1 MSAESDNELSLDLQ
15 FLPDWAQEGTGVNKY
30 ANHKGEQDRPRGRK
44 GGGRTGGWDDRRP
57 PRSDRKPAG
66 DRRPQSSQAQRSGS
80 GKPQGKG
87 GPRVE
92 QRDQR
97 GGGRD
102 NRRVNRDQR
111 GGKPQRP
118 EVQQLDIKV
127 DFVPD
132 TQGVESIAKEIR
144 LTGRAYPLF
153 QIALLVLERP
163 ARYSLKLRTLRKSGK
178 GKESGQR
185 LFTSKLDDTVWL
197 NRGQAERHTFEK
209 HFDQF
214 YATEKNEIEAP
225 KGNFTFVAQ
234 CGFTDTYLGPP
245 NHHDYQNKLVQF
257 HADHLARVPFEKFKS
272 RIRIVKDEEAVNAWI
287 EQSKWRT
294 TWKSLQTE
302 EPIIFARRDEV
313 QAHFR
318 AHHAATVVDEVET
331 ATLTGNAAKAMRDPH
346 LLADYLRDQWHRQK
360 HFPMQL
366 STHLSKMFAGMGLQ
380 FFKKDKKVTHV
391 SVARPNYLDVVA
403 TPVSDGVRRIV
414 EFVEATPNCTRRLI
428 LENLAGLE
436 HVEPKEGEAPPPAP
450 EQTEEQK
457 QLISDLHWLIHQG
470 HVLDFANGVI
480 ETAKKPRPK
489 EEKKKAEKK
498 KKPEESRDE
507 KSSVEK
513 DAPAETKAVEEE
525 SKVEAEAEATEEVAE
540 ATATEDSVPEKPAD
554 E

>member
-15 FLPDWAQEGTGVNKY
+15 FLPDWAQEDTGVNKY
-30 ANHKGEQDRPRGRK
+30 ANHKGEEERSRGHK
-44 GGGRTGGWDDRRP
+44 GGGRKGGWDDRRP
-57 PRSDRKPAG
+57 PRGDRKPAG
-66 DRRPQSSQAQRSGS
+66 DRDRRSSGGGGR
-80 GKPQGKG
+80 PQGKG
-87 GPRVE
+87 GPRGE
-92 QRDQR
+92 QRDQRDQR

-102 NRRVNRDQR
+102 NRRGNRDQR

-118 EVQQLDIKV
+118 EVQQLDIKI

-163 ARYSLKLRTLRKSGK
+163 ARYSLKLRALRKSGK

-209 HFDQF
+209 HFDHF

-272 RIRIVKDEEAVNAWI
+272 RIRIVKEEEAVNAWI

-294 TWKSLQTE
+294 IWKSLQTE

-318 AHHAATVVDEVET
+318 AHHAEGIVDEVET

-366 STHLSKMFAGMGLQ
+366 STHLSKMFAAMGLQ

-436 HVEPKEGEAPPPAP
+436 HVESKEGEAPPPAP

-480 ETAKKPRPK
+480 ETAKKPKPK
-489 EEKKKAEKK
+489 EEKKAKKEPKVEEPKA
-498 KKPEESRDE
+498 DE
-507 KSSVEK
+507 
-513 DAPAETKAVEEE
+513 PKAVAEAPVDAEVVEENPKAPTDEVSVPEKQEEE
-525 SKVEAEAEATEEVAE
+525 SKGE
-540 ATATEDSVPEKPAD
+540 
-554 E
+554 

>member
-1 MSAESDNELSLDLQ
+1 MSAEPDNELSLDLQ
-15 FLPDWAQEGTGVNKY
+15 FLPDWAQEDTGVNKY
-30 ANHKGEQDRPRGRK
+30 ANHKGEQERPRGRK
-44 GGGRTGGWDDRRP
+44 GGWDDRRP
-57 PRSDRKPAG
+57 PRGDRKPAN
-66 DRRPQSSQAQRSGS
+66 DRRPTNRQAQRGDSG
-80 GKPQGKG
+80 GGGNKG
-87 GPRVE
+87 GPRGDRR
-92 QRDQR
+92 Q
-97 GGGRD
+97 GGGEQNQGRG
-102 NRRVNRDQR
+102 NRDARQQR

-163 ARYSLKLRTLRKSGK
+163 ARYSLKIRTIRKSGK
-178 GKESGQR
+178 GKEAGQQ

-294 TWKSLQTE
+294 IWKSLQTD

-313 QAHFR
+313 QTHFR
-318 AHHAATVVDEVET
+318 AHHAAGVVDEVET
-331 ATLTGNAAKAMRDPH
+331 ATLTGNDAKAMRDPR
-346 LLADYLRDQWHRQK
+346 LLAEYLRDQWHRQK

-366 STHLSKMFAGMGLQ
+366 STHLSKMFSGMGLQ

-436 HVEPKEGEAPPPAP
+436 HVEPKEGEVPPPAP

-480 ETAKKPRPK
+480 ETAKKPKPK
-489 EEKKKAEKK
+489 EGKKK
-498 KKPEESRDE
+498 ESRGE
-507 KSSVEK
+507 VSSVEK
-513 DAPAETKAVEEE
+513 DAPAETKAVVEEA
-525 SKVEAEAEATEEVAE
+525 KVEANAESIEEAPEAT
-540 ATATEDSVPEKPAD
+540 TSEDSVPEKTTD
-554 E
+554 K

>member
-1 MSAESDNELSLDLQ
+1 MSAEPDNELSLDLQ
-15 FLPDWAQEGTGVNKY
+15 FLPDWAQEDTGVNKY
-30 ANHKGEQDRPRGRK
+30 ANHKGEQERPRGRK
-44 GGGRTGGWDDRRP
+44 GGWDDRRP
-57 PRSDRKPAG
+57 PRGDRKPAS
-66 DRRPQSSQAQRSGS
+66 DRRPTNRQAQRGDSG
-80 GKPQGKG
+80 GGGGGNKG
-87 GPRVE
+87 GLRNDRR
-92 QRDQR
+92 Q
-97 GGGRD
+97 GGGEQNQGRG
-102 NRRVNRDQR
+102 NRDARQQR

-163 ARYSLKLRTLRKSGK
+163 ARYSLKIRTIRKSGK
-178 GKESGQR
+178 GKEAGQQ

-257 HADHLARVPFEKFKS
+257 HADHLARVPFEKFKL

-294 TWKSLQTE
+294 IWKSLQTD

-313 QAHFR
+313 QTHFR
-318 AHHAATVVDEVET
+318 AHHAAGVVDEVET
-331 ATLTGNAAKAMRDPH
+331 ATLTGNDAKAMRDPRM
-346 LLADYLRDQWHRQK
+346 LAEYLRDQWHRQK

-366 STHLSKMFAGMGLQ
+366 STHLSKMFSGMGLQ

-391 SVARPNYLDVVA
+391 SVARPNYLDVLA

-436 HVEPKEGEAPPPAP
+436 HVEPKEGEVPPPAP

-489 EEKKKAEKK
+489 EEKKK
-498 KKPEESRDE
+498 ESRGE
-507 KSSVEK
+507 VSIVEK
-513 DAPAETKAVEEE
+513 DAPAETKAVVEET
-525 SKVEAEAEATEEVAE
+525 KVEANAEVIEEAPEAT
-540 ATATEDSVPEKPAD
+540 TSQDSVPEKTTD
-554 E
+554 K

>member
-1 MSAESDNELSLDLQ
+1 MSSEPDNELSLDLQ
-15 FLPDWAQEGTGVNKY
+15 FLPEWAQEDTGVNKY
-30 ANHKGEQDRPRGRK
+30 ANHKGEQERPRGRK
-44 GGGRTGGWDDRRP
+44 GGWDDRRP
-57 PRSDRKPAG
+57 PRGDRKPAN
-66 DRRPQSSQAQRSGS
+66 DRRPTNRQAQRGDSG
-80 GKPQGKG
+80 GGGNKG
-87 GPRVE
+87 GPRGDRR
-92 QRDQR
+92 Q
-97 GGGRD
+97 GGGEQNQGRG
-102 NRRVNRDQR
+102 NRDARQQR

-163 ARYSLKLRTLRKSGK
+163 ARYSLKIRTIRKSGK
-178 GKESGQR
+178 GKEAGQQ

-294 TWKSLQTE
+294 IWKSLQTD

-313 QAHFR
+313 QTHFR
-318 AHHAATVVDEVET
+318 AHHAAGVVDEVET
-331 ATLTGNAAKAMRDPH
+331 ATLTGNDAKAMRDPR
-346 LLADYLRDQWHRQK
+346 LLAEYLRDQWHRQK

-366 STHLSKMFAGMGLQ
+366 STHLSKMFSGMGLQ

-436 HVEPKEGEAPPPAP
+436 HVEPKEGEVPPPAP

-480 ETAKKPRPK
+480 ETAKKPKPK
-489 EEKKKAEKK
+489 EGKKK
-498 KKPEESRDE
+498 ESRGE
-507 KSSVEK
+507 VSSVEK
-513 DAPAETKAVEEE
+513 DAPAETKAVVEEA
-525 SKVEAEAEATEEVAE
+525 KVEANDEVIEEAPEAT
-540 ATATEDSVPEKPAD
+540 TSEDSVPEKTTD
-554 E
+554 K

>member
-178 GKESGQR
+178 GKEPAQR

-403 TPVSDGVRRIV
+403 TPVSDGVRSIV

-489 EEKKKAEKK
+489 EEKKKAETK

-513 DAPAETKAVEEE
+513 DAPAEMKAVEEE

>member
-1 MSAESDNELSLDLQ
+1 MSSEPDNELSLDLQ
-15 FLPDWAQEGTGVNKY
+15 FLPEWAQEDTGVNKY
-30 ANHKGEQDRPRGRK
+30 ANHKGEQERPRGRK
-44 GGGRTGGWDDRRP
+44 GGWDDRRP
-57 PRSDRKPAG
+57 PRGDRKPAN
-66 DRRPQSSQAQRSGS
+66 DRRPTNRQVQRGDSG
-80 GKPQGKG
+80 GGGNKG
-87 GPRVE
+87 GPRGDRR
-92 QRDQR
+92 Q
-97 GGGRD
+97 GGGEQNQGRG
-102 NRRVNRDQR
+102 NRDARQQR

-163 ARYSLKLRTLRKSGK
+163 ARYSLKIRTIRKSGK
-178 GKESGQR
+178 GKEAGQQ

-294 TWKSLQTE
+294 IWKSLQTD

-318 AHHAATVVDEVET
+318 AHHAAGVVDEVET
-331 ATLTGNAAKAMRDPH
+331 ATLTGNDAKAMRDPR
-346 LLADYLRDQWHRQK
+346 LLAEYLRDQWHRQK

-366 STHLSKMFAGMGLQ
+366 STHLSKMFSGMGLQ

-436 HVEPKEGEAPPPAP
+436 HVETKEGEVPPPAP

-489 EEKKKAEKK
+489 KEKKKEEKK
-498 KKPEESRDE
+498 EE
-507 KSSVEK
+507 SSVEK
-513 DAPAETKAVEEE
+513 DAPAETKAVVEET
-525 SKVEAEAEATEEVAE
+525 KVEASAEVIEEAPEA
-540 ATATEDSVPEKPAD
+540 ATSEDSVPEKTTD
-554 E
+554 K

>member
-1 MSAESDNELSLDLQ
+1 MSAEPDNELALDLQ
-15 FLPDWAQEGTGVNKY
+15 FLPDWAQEDTGVNKY
-30 ANHKGEQDRPRGRK
+30 ANHKGEQERPRGRK
-44 GGGRTGGWDDRRP
+44 GGWDDRRP
-57 PRSDRKPAG
+57 PRGDRKPAN
-66 DRRPQSSQAQRSGS
+66 DRRPTNRQAQRGDSG
-80 GKPQGKG
+80 GGGNKG
-87 GPRVE
+87 GPRGDRR
-92 QRDQR
+92 Q
-97 GGGRD
+97 GGGEQNQGRG
-102 NRRVNRDQR
+102 NRDVRQQR
-111 GGKPQRP
+111 GGKPLRP

-163 ARYSLKLRTLRKSGK
+163 ARYSLKIRTIRKSGK
-178 GKESGQR
+178 GKEAGQQ

-294 TWKSLQTE
+294 IWKSLQTD

-313 QAHFR
+313 QTHFR
-318 AHHAATVVDEVET
+318 AHHAAGVVDEVET
-331 ATLTGNAAKAMRDPH
+331 ATLTGNDAKAMRDPRM
-346 LLADYLRDQWHRQK
+346 LAEYLRDQWHRQK

-366 STHLSKMFAGMGLQ
+366 STHLSKMFSGMGLQ

-414 EFVEATPNCTRRLI
+414 EFVEAPPNCTRRLI

-436 HVEPKEGEAPPPAP
+436 HVEPKEGEVPPPAP

-480 ETAKKPRPK
+480 ETAKKPKPK
-489 EEKKKAEKK
+489 EGKKK
-498 KKPEESRDE
+498 ESRGE
-507 KSSVEK
+507 VSSVEK
-513 DAPAETKAVEEE
+513 DAPAETKAVVEEA
-525 SKVEAEAEATEEVAE
+525 KVEANAESIEEAPEAT
-540 ATATEDSVPEKPAD
+540 TSEDSVPEKTTD
-554 E
+554 K

>member
-403 TPVSDGVRRIV
+403 TPVSDGVRSIV

-489 EEKKKAEKK
+489 EEKKKAETK

-513 DAPAETKAVEEE
+513 DAPAEMKAVEEE

>member
-1 MSAESDNELSLDLQ
+1 MSSEPENELSLDLQ
-15 FLPDWAQEGTGVNKY
+15 FLPEWAQEDTGVNKY
-30 ANHKGEQDRPRGRK
+30 ANHKGEQERPRGRK
-44 GGGRTGGWDDRRP
+44 GGWDDRRP
-57 PRSDRKPAG
+57 PRGDRKPAN
-66 DRRPQSSQAQRSGS
+66 DRRPTNRQVQRGDSG
-80 GKPQGKG
+80 GGGNKG
-87 GPRVE
+87 GPRGDRR
-92 QRDQR
+92 Q
-97 GGGRD
+97 GGGEQNQGRG
-102 NRRVNRDQR
+102 NRDARQQR

-163 ARYSLKLRTLRKSGK
+163 ARYSLKIRTIRKSGK
-178 GKESGQR
+178 GKEAGQQ

-294 TWKSLQTE
+294 IWKSLQTD

-318 AHHAATVVDEVET
+318 AHHAAGVVDEVET
-331 ATLTGNAAKAMRDPH
+331 ATLTGNDAKVMRDPR
-346 LLADYLRDQWHRQK
+346 LLAEYLRDQWHRQK

-366 STHLSKMFAGMGLQ
+366 STHLSKMFSGMGLQ

-403 TPVSDGVRRIV
+403 TPVSDGVCRIV

-436 HVEPKEGEAPPPAP
+436 HVEPKEGEVPPPAP

-489 EEKKKAEKK
+489 EEKK
-498 KKPEESRDE
+498 EE
-507 KSSVEK
+507 SSVEK
-513 DAPAETKAVEEE
+513 DAPAETKAVVEET
-525 SKVEAEAEATEEVAE
+525 KVEASAEVIEEAPEA
-540 ATATEDSVPEKPAD
+540 ATSEDSVPEKTTD
-554 E
+554 K

>member
-1 MSAESDNELSLDLQ
+1 MSSEPDNELSLDLQ
-15 FLPDWAQEGTGVNKY
+15 FLPEWAQEDTGVNKY
-30 ANHKGEQDRPRGRK
+30 ANHKGEQERPRGRK
-44 GGGRTGGWDDRRP
+44 GGWDDRRP
-57 PRSDRKPAG
+57 PRGDRKPAN
-66 DRRPQSSQAQRSGS
+66 DRRPTNRQAQRGDSG
-80 GKPQGKG
+80 GGGNKG
-87 GPRVE
+87 GPRGDRR
-92 QRDQR
+92 Q
-97 GGGRD
+97 GGGEQNQGRG
-102 NRRVNRDQR
+102 NRDVRQQR

-163 ARYSLKLRTLRKSGK
+163 ARYSLKIRTIRKSGK
-178 GKESGQR
+178 GKEAGQQ

-294 TWKSLQTE
+294 IWKSLQTD

-313 QAHFR
+313 QTHFR
-318 AHHAATVVDEVET
+318 AHHAAGVVDEVET
-331 ATLTGNAAKAMRDPH
+331 ATLTGNDAKAMRDPRM
-346 LLADYLRDQWHRQK
+346 LAEYLRDQWHRQK

-366 STHLSKMFAGMGLQ
+366 STHLSKMFSGMGLQ

-436 HVEPKEGEAPPPAP
+436 HVEPKEGEVPPPAP

-480 ETAKKPRPK
+480 ETAKKPKPK
-489 EEKKKAEKK
+489 EGKKK
-498 KKPEESRDE
+498 ESRGE
-507 KSSVEK
+507 VSSVEK
-513 DAPAETKAVEEE
+513 DAPEETKAVVEEA
-525 SKVEAEAEATEEVAE
+525 KVEANAEVIEEAPEAT
-540 ATATEDSVPEKPAD
+540 TSEDSVPEKTTD
-554 E
+554 K

>member
-1 MSAESDNELSLDLQ
+1 MSSEPDNELSLDLQ
-15 FLPDWAQEGTGVNKY
+15 FLPEWAQEDTGVNKY
-30 ANHKGEQDRPRGRK
+30 ANHKGEQERPRGRK
-44 GGGRTGGWDDRRP
+44 GGWDDRRP
-57 PRSDRKPAG
+57 PRGDRKPAN
-66 DRRPQSSQAQRSGS
+66 DRRPTNRQAQRGDSG
-80 GKPQGKG
+80 GGGNKG
-87 GPRVE
+87 GPRGDRR
-92 QRDQR
+92 Q
-97 GGGRD
+97 GGGEQNQGRG
-102 NRRVNRDQR
+102 NRDVRQQR

-163 ARYSLKLRTLRKSGK
+163 ARYSLKIRTIRKSGK
-178 GKESGQR
+178 GKEAGQQ

-294 TWKSLQTE
+294 IWKSLQTD

-313 QAHFR
+313 QTHFR
-318 AHHAATVVDEVET
+318 AHHAAGVVDEVET
-331 ATLTGNAAKAMRDPH
+331 ATLTGNDAKAMRDPRM
-346 LLADYLRDQWHRQK
+346 LAEYLRDQWHRQK

-366 STHLSKMFAGMGLQ
+366 STHLSKMFSGMGLQ

-436 HVEPKEGEAPPPAP
+436 HVEPKEGEVPPPAP

-480 ETAKKPRPK
+480 ETAKKPKPK
-489 EEKKKAEKK
+489 EGKKK
-498 KKPEESRDE
+498 ESRGE
-507 KSSVEK
+507 VSSVEK
-513 DAPAETKAVEEE
+513 DAPAETKAVVEEA
-525 SKVEAEAEATEEVAE
+525 KVEANAESIEEAPKAT
-540 ATATEDSVPEKPAD
+540 TSEDSVPEKTTD

>member
-1 MSAESDNELSLDLQ
+1 MSSEPDNELSLDLQ
-15 FLPDWAQEGTGVNKY
+15 FLPEWAQEDTGVNKY
-30 ANHKGEQDRPRGRK
+30 ANHKGEQERPRGRK
-44 GGGRTGGWDDRRP
+44 GGWDDRRP
-57 PRSDRKPAG
+57 PRGDRKPAS
-66 DRRPQSSQAQRSGS
+66 DRRPTNRQAQRGDSG
-80 GKPQGKG
+80 GGGNKG
-87 GPRVE
+87 GPRGDRR
-92 QRDQR
+92 Q
-97 GGGRD
+97 GGGEQNQGRG
-102 NRRVNRDQR
+102 NRDARQQR
-111 GGKPQRP
+111 GGKSQRP

-163 ARYSLKLRTLRKSGK
+163 ARYSLKIRTIRKSGK
-178 GKESGQR
+178 GKEAGQQ

-209 HFDQF
+209 HFDQLD
-214 YATEKNEIEAP
+214 ATEKNEIEAP

-294 TWKSLQTE
+294 IWKSLQTD

-313 QAHFR
+313 QTHFR
-318 AHHAATVVDEVET
+318 AHHAAGVVDEVET
-331 ATLTGNAAKAMRDPH
+331 ATLTGNDVKAMRDPR
-346 LLADYLRDQWHRQK
+346 LLAEYLRDQWHRQK

-366 STHLSKMFAGMGLQ
+366 STHLSKMFSGMGLQ

-414 EFVEATPNCTRRLI
+414 EFVEATPTCTRRLI

-436 HVEPKEGEAPPPAP
+436 HVEPKEGEVPPPAP

-489 EEKKKAEKK
+489 EGKKKE
-498 KKPEESRDE
+498 
-507 KSSVEK
+507 SSVER
-513 DAPAETKAVEEE
+513 DAPAETKAVVEEA
-525 SKVEAEAEATEEVAE
+525 KVEANAESIEEAPKAT
-540 ATATEDSVPEKPAD
+540 TSEDSVPEKTTD

>member
-1 MSAESDNELSLDLQ
+1 MSSEPDNELSLDLQ
-15 FLPDWAQEGTGVNKY
+15 FLPEWAQEDTGVNKY
-30 ANHKGEQDRPRGRK
+30 ANHKGEQERPRGRK
-44 GGGRTGGWDDRRP
+44 GGWDDRRP
-57 PRSDRKPAG
+57 PRGDRKPAS
-66 DRRPQSSQAQRSGS
+66 DRRPTNRQAQRGDSG
-80 GKPQGKG
+80 GGGGNNG
-87 GPRVE
+87 GPRNDRR
-92 QRDQR
+92 Q
-97 GGGRD
+97 GGGEQNQGRG
-102 NRRVNRDQR
+102 NRDARQQR

-132 TQGVESIAKEIR
+132 AQGVESIAKEIR

-163 ARYSLKLRTLRKSGK
+163 ARYSLKIRTIRKSGK
-178 GKESGQR
+178 GKEAGQQ

-294 TWKSLQTE
+294 IWKSLQTD

-313 QAHFR
+313 QTHFR
-318 AHHAATVVDEVET
+318 AHHAAGVVDEVET
-331 ATLTGNAAKAMRDPH
+331 ATLTGNDAKAMRDPR
-346 LLADYLRDQWHRQK
+346 LLAEYLRDQWHRQK

-366 STHLSKMFAGMGLQ
+366 STHLSKMFSGMGLQ

-436 HVEPKEGEAPPPAP
+436 HVEPKEGEVPPPAP

-489 EEKKKAEKK
+489 EEKKKE
-498 KKPEESRDE
+498 
-507 KSSVEK
+507 SSVER
-513 DAPAETKAVEEE
+513 DAPAETKAVVEEA
-525 SKVEAEAEATEEVAE
+525 KVEANAEVIEEAPEAT
-540 ATATEDSVPEKPAD
+540 TSEDSVPEKTTD
-554 E
+554 K

>member
-1 MSAESDNELSLDLQ
+1 MSAEPDNELSLDLQ
-15 FLPDWAQEGTGVNKY
+15 FLPDWAQEDTGVNKY
-30 ANHKGEQDRPRGRK
+30 ANHKGEQERPRGRK
-44 GGGRTGGWDDRRP
+44 GGWDDRRP
-57 PRSDRKPAG
+57 PRGDRKSVS
-66 DRRPQSSQAQRSGS
+66 DRRPQNRQAQRGGS
-80 GKPQGKG
+80 GGGNKG
-87 GPRVE
+87 GR
-92 QRDQR
+92 R
-97 GGGRD
+97 GDRRHDGGER
-102 NRRVNRDQR
+102 NQGRGSRGIRQQR
-111 GGKPQRP
+111 GGKPQRT

-163 ARYSLKLRTLRKSGK
+163 ARYSLKIRTIRKSGK
-178 GKESGQR
+178 DKEAGQQ

-214 YATEKNEIEAP
+214 YATEENEIEAP

-257 HADHLARVPFEKFKS
+257 HADHLRRVPFEKFKS
-272 RIRIVKDEEAVNAWI
+272 RIRIIKDEEAVNAWI

-294 TWKSLQTE
+294 NWKSLQTD
-302 EPIIFARRDEV
+302 EPVIFARRDEV
-313 QAHFR
+313 QTHFR
-318 AHHAATVVDEVET
+318 AYHAARVVDEVET
-331 ATLTGNAAKAMRDPH
+331 ATLTGSDVKAMRNPR
-346 LLADYLRDQWHRQK
+346 LLAEYLRDQWHRQK

-366 STHLSKMFAGMGLQ
+366 STHLSKMFSGMGLQ

-428 LENLAGLE
+428 LENLAGFE
-436 HVEPKEGEAPPPAP
+436 HEEPKEGKGSPSAP

-470 HVLDFANGVI
+470 HLLDFANGVI

-489 EEKKKAEKK
+489 EERKKESNVEKNPPTDKKAVA
-498 KKPEESRDE
+498 D
-507 KSSVEK
+507 
-513 DAPAETKAVEEE
+513 E
-525 SKVEAEAEATEEVAE
+525 SKVEANAESVEEAPKAT
-540 ATATEDSVPEKPAD
+540 TSEDSVPEKTTD
-554 E
+554 K

>member
-1 MSAESDNELSLDLQ
+1 MSAEPDNELSLDLQ
-15 FLPDWAQEGTGVNKY
+15 FLPDWAQEDTGVNKY
-30 ANHKGEQDRPRGRK
+30 ANHKGEQERPRGRK
-44 GGGRTGGWDDRRP
+44 GGWDDRRP
-57 PRSDRKPAG
+57 PRGDRKPAN
-66 DRRPQSSQAQRSGS
+66 DRRPTNRQAQRGDSG
-80 GKPQGKG
+80 GGGNKG
-87 GPRVE
+87 GPRGDRR
-92 QRDQR
+92 Q
-97 GGGRD
+97 GGGEQNQGRG
-102 NRRVNRDQR
+102 NRDARQQR

-163 ARYSLKLRTLRKSGK
+163 ARYSLKIRTIRKSGK
-178 GKESGQR
+178 GKEAGQQ

-294 TWKSLQTE
+294 IWKSLQTD

-313 QAHFR
+313 QTHFR
-318 AHHAATVVDEVET
+318 AHHAAGVVDEVET
-331 ATLTGNAAKAMRDPH
+331 ATLTGNDAKAMRDPRM
-346 LLADYLRDQWHRQK
+346 LAEYLRDQWHRQK

-366 STHLSKMFAGMGLQ
+366 STHLSKMFSGMGLQ

-436 HVEPKEGEAPPPAP
+436 HVEPKEGEVPPPAP

-480 ETAKKPRPK
+480 ETAKKPKPK
-489 EEKKKAEKK
+489 EGKKK
-498 KKPEESRDE
+498 ESRGE
-507 KSSVEK
+507 VSSVEK
-513 DAPAETKAVEEE
+513 DAPEETKAVVEEA
-525 SKVEAEAEATEEVAE
+525 KVEANAESIEEAPEAT
-540 ATATEDSVPEKPAD
+540 TSEDSVPEKTTD
-554 E
+554 K